1 MFKSIFLLYKEPFS
15 KRKRPSSLN
24 HPNSR
29 FRSKKKKKKLSAQK
43 SDIYVSARK
52 SYGRDLDF
60 FLVIILNCK

>member
-24 HPNSR
+24 HPDSR
-29 FRSKKKKKKLSAQK
+29 FRSKKKKLSAQK